1 MIMNKADV
9 TVKLKKLIQDQDGIT
24 IESPD
29 QSLDIDSYTMMLII
43 MFVEE
48 EMGVQL
54 DMDTLDFD
62 DFLSLNRLADLVI
75 KHKVAA

>member
-9 TVKLKKLIQDQDGIT
+9 TEKLKKLIQDQDGIT

>member
-9 TVKLKKLIQDQDGIT
+9 TEKLKKLIQDQDGIT

-29 QSLDIDSYTMMLII
+29 QNLDIDSYTMMLII

>member
-9 TVKLKKLIQDQDGIT
+9 TEKLKKLIQDQDGIT

-29 QSLDIDSYTMMLII
+29 QNLDIDSYTMMLII

-75 KHKVAA
+75 KHKVAV

>member
-9 TVKLKKLIQDQDGIT
+9 TEKLKKLIQDQDGIT

-75 KHKVAA
+75 KHKVAV

>member
-1 MIMNKADV
+1 MNKADV
-9 TVKLKKLIQDQDGIT
+9 TEKLKKLIQDQDGIT

>member
-1 MIMNKADV
+1 MNKADV
-9 TVKLKKLIQDQDGIT
+9 TEKLKKLIQDQDGIT

-43 MFVEE
+43 MIVEE
-48 EMGVQL
+48 EIGVQL

-75 KHKVAA
+75 KHKVAV

>member
-9 TVKLKKLIQDQDGIT
+9 TEKLKKLIQDQDGIT

-43 MFVEE
+43 MIVEE
-48 EMGVQL
+48 EIGVQL

-75 KHKVAA
+75 KHKVAV

>member
-75 KHKVAA
+75 KHKVAV